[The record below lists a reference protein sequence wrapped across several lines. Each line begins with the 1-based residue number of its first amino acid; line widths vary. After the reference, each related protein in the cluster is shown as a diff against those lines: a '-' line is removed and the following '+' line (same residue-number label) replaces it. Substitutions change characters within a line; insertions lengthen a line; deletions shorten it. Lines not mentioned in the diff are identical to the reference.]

1 MECFMR
7 RIYQLSIACLAT
19 GVVSACK
26 SPEQVIQTGSLPTAG
41 VRFINAVPDTG
52 GGNGMDF
59 RFEDI
64 NIVENSAQPAI
75 TFRNNAITAAGWTG
89 SNQIQFKAA
98 RAGTRHF
105 KIFLDDT
112 LQSVASTVMNTPTL
126 AIDPIS
132 ASIMPNDTTLII
144 EANKN
149 YTVILW
155 GNARG
160 GASAMRITAFED
172 DPVDP
177 AANVALRVINA
188 TSTAITAS
196 AFLTSA
202 GAPGTPTWPTVA
214 PFSVSSFVAGPPG
227 LYSYTV
233 TGGTT
238 VSGSAMPGAPATTDI
253 PSLPGTTVAGSAVT
267 GIVFP
272 RSVAGS
278 TAPQAAAFTTP
289 ILSFM
294 WDRRPPR
301 GCDPKLC

>member
-1 MECFMR
+1 MR
-7 RIYQLSIACLAT
+7 RIYQLSIACLAA

-26 SPEQVIQTGSLPTAG
+26 SPEQVIQTGTLPTAG

-52 GGNGMDF
+52 GANGMDF
-59 RFEDI
+59 RFID
-64 NIVENSAQPAI
+64 NDIVENSAQAAVS
-75 TFRNNAITAAGWTG
+75 FRNNPVTAAGWTG

-112 LQSVASTVMNTPTL
+112 LQAVASTVMNTPTL
-126 AIDPIS
+126 TIDPIS
-132 ASIMPNDTTLII
+132 ASVMPNDTTLII
-144 EANKN
+144 EAGKN

-172 DPVDP
+172 DPADP
-177 AANVALRVINA
+177 GANVALRVINA
-188 TSTAITAS
+188 TSGTITAS

-202 GAPGTPTWPTVA
+202 GAPATPTWPTVA
-214 PFSVSSFVAGPPG
+214 PFTVSSFVTGPPG
-227 LYSYTV
+227 AYSYNV
-233 TGGTT
+233 TGAVT
-238 VSGSAMPGAPATTDI
+238 VSGAAIPGAPSTADT
-253 PSLPGTTVAGSAVT
+253 PSLPGTTVAGSAVS

-278 TAPQAAAFTTP
+278 TAPQSAAFTSP
-289 ILSFM
+289 ILSFT

-301 GCDPKLC
+301 GCNPALC

>member
-7 RIYQLSIACLAT
+7 RIYQLSMACLTA
-19 GVVSACK
+19 GVVSACS
-26 SPEQVIQTGSLPTAG
+26 SPDQVIQVAAVPTAG

-52 GGNGMDF
+52 GGQGMDF
-59 RFEDI
+59 RFVDSP
-64 NIVENSAQPAI
+64 VENNAQPAI
-75 TFRNNAITAAGWTG
+75 LFRNNPVTTAGWTG
-89 SNQIQFKAA
+89 SSQIQFKAA
-98 RAGTRHF
+98 RAGTRFF

-126 AIDPIS
+126 PIDAIS
-132 ASIMPNDTTLII
+132 ASVMPNDTTLVL
-144 EANKN
+144 ARDKN

-160 GASAMRITAFED
+160 GANAMRITAFED
-172 DPVDP
+172 DPTDP

-214 PFSVSSFVAGPPG
+214 PFSVSSFVTGPPG
-227 LYSYTV
+227 AYSYTV
-233 TGGTT
+233 TGGAT
-238 VSGSAMPGAPATTDI
+238 VSGTAMPGAAGNGTDT
-253 PSLPGTTVAGSAVT
+253 PSLPGTSVAGSAVT

-272 RSVAGS
+272 ISVVGS
-278 TAPQAAAFTTP
+278 RAPQTTAFKSP

-301 GCDPKLC
+301 GCNASLC